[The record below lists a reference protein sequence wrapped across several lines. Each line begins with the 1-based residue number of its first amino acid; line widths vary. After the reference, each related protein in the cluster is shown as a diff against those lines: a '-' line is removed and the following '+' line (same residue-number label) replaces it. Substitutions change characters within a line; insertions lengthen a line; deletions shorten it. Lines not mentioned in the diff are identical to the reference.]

1 MRKSKLV
8 LFSVFIITF
17 LTGSFIGYES
27 GVTTNAERISS
38 MESEISKL
46 QSWLNGNLSL
56 LQSLEKENAQ
66 LQMWLEGNITYFKG
80 EVEKLKS
87 QLNLQILGVYF
98 SPKGGCAEAVK
109 YWIEHAN
116 SSIHILIYSFTL
128 DSISDELIEAYNRGV
143 EVKVVFEEQQITKY
157 SEYQK
162 LKAAGIEVRND
173 TNSNLMHNKIMI
185 VDEAIVLT
193 GSFNWSANAENRNDE
208 NLIVIKSVEVASLY
222 EEEFRKV
229 WNESI

>member
-1 MRKSKLV
+1 
-8 LFSVFIITF
+8 
-17 LTGSFIGYES
+17 
-27 GVTTNAERISS
+27 
-38 MESEISKL
+38 MESELSKL
-46 QSWLNGNLSL
+46 QLWLNGNLSL
-56 LQSLEKENAQ
+56 IQSLEKENSQ
-66 LQMWLEGNITYFKG
+66 LRVWLEGNITHFKS
-80 EVEKLKS
+80 EVENLKS
-87 QLNLQILGVYF
+87 QLEVQILGVYF
-98 SPKGGCAEAVK
+98 SPKGGCAETVK

-185 VDEAIVLT
+185 VDGVVVLT